1 MMNLTRGED
10 FTLELFLDGDPEE
23 YDWLEINIVQDGER
37 VFGRKKADAERSAHG
52 QSAYF
57 AFTGAE
63 TSRLRAGTPAFAQAR
78 GAFPDGPAMQRAVEE
93 ICVLDAFGAGREKP
107 WN

>member
-10 FTLELFLDGDPEE
+10 FELELFLDGDPDE
-23 YDWLEINIVQDGER
+23 YDWLEVNIVQDGER
-37 VFGRKKADAERSAHG
+37 VFSRKKADAERSAGG

-63 TSRLRAGTPAFAQAR
+63 TSRLRAGTPAFARAR
-78 GAFPDGPAMQRAVEE
+78 GAFPDGAVMQSAVEE
-93 ICVLDAFGAGREKP
+93 ICVLDAFGAGRERP

>member
-10 FTLELFLDGDPEE
+10 FELELFLDRDPDEF
-23 YDWLEINIVQDGER
+23 DWFEVIIVQDGKP
-37 VFGRKKADAERSAHG
+37 VFGRKKEDAERSAG
-52 QSAYF
+52 GESVYF
-57 AFTGAE
+57 TFTGVE
-63 TSRLRAGTPAFAQAR
+63 TAHLRAGTPAFARAR
-78 GAFPDGPAMQRAVEE
+78 GAVPGGPVMQSEVEE

>member
-10 FTLELFLDGDPEE
+10 FTLELFLDGDPDE
-23 YDWLEINIVQDGER
+23 YDWLEVNIVQDGER
-37 VFGRKKADAERSAHG
+37 VFNRKKADAERSAGG

-63 TSRLRAGTPAFAQAR
+63 TSRLRAGTPAFARAR
-78 GAFPDGPAMQRAVEE
+78 GAFPDGAVMQSAVEE
-93 ICVLDAFGAGREKP
+93 ICVLDAFGTGGEKP
-107 WN
+107 WS

>member
-10 FTLELFLDGDPEE
+10 FELELFLDGDPEE
-23 YDWLEINIVQDGER
+23 FDWFEVKIVQDGKR
-37 VFGRKKADAERSAHG
+37 MFSRKKEDAERSAG
-52 QSAYF
+52 GESVF
-57 AFTGAE
+57 FTFTGAE
-63 TSRLRAGTPAFAQAR
+63 TACLRAGIPAFARAR
-78 GAFPDGPAMQRAVEE
+78 GAFPDGAVMQSAVEE